1 MPEVIFRANTVVC
14 PNCNTQFEHNKVNGV
29 ALIQAASDIEARKR
43 MYTKLMLDSIEAL
56 SRRGT
61 IEFAVV
67 RKIVLDNVNDFA
79 RDVDTILGIGVEA
92 E

>member
-1 MPEVIFRANTVVC
+1 MADLFRANIVVC
-14 PNCNTQFEHNKVNGV
+14 PKCNTEFEHNKVNGI
-29 ALIQAASDIEARKR
+29 ALIQAGSDIEARKR

-56 SRRGT
+56 SRRGI
-61 IEFAVV
+61 IEFPVV

-79 RDVDTILGIGVEA
+79 RDVDTILGIGVDA